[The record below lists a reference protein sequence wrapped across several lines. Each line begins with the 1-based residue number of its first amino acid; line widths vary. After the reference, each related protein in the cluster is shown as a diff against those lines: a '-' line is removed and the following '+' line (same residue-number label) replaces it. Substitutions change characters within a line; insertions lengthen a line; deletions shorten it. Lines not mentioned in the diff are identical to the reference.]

1 MQNSH
6 LELAPITR
14 HLRAMAGSQLLIAA
28 VHHFHVFEHLSKE
41 PCSIEQLQAK
51 LGLKERP
58 AMVLF
63 PALCAMQLLNFNTEN
78 KLFITELGKYLI
90 ESNQPNLISYV
101 GLEKNNTGVL
111 EITQLLRNDGPI
123 DKVTGLSYVKEGDT
137 PSVMDE
143 EETARFFTLALA
155 GRAQYLSPIVASKL
169 PNKKAHLLDVGAGTG
184 FYTYEWLLA
193 NPAATATVFDRPA
206 VLTVAQEFLDSFSKS
221 NRIGAAS
228 VKERVSFQAG
238 DMLSDELPQA
248 DILLA
253 ASVFHDWPI
262 ETCIALA
269 KRFAAAIR
277 PGGELWVHDAFLND
291 NLDGPLAVTDYS
303 AMLFMNTKGRVYS
316 RKEYRNWFSQAGLT
330 PTSENIP
337 TLMDY
342 GLISAYKPAL

>member
-1 MQNSH
+1 METS
-6 LELAPITR
+6 LLDLAPITR
-14 HLRAMAGSQLLIAA
+14 HLRAMASSQLLIAG
-28 VHHFHVFEHLSKE
+28 VHHFHMFEHLQKE
-41 PCSIEQLQAK
+41 PCSIEELQAK

-78 KLFITELGKYLI
+78 KLYITEMGKHLI
-90 ESNQPNLISYV
+90 ESTQPNLISYI
-101 GLEKNNTGVL
+101 GLEKDNAGVL
-111 EITQLLRNDGPI
+111 EMTQLLKNDGPL
-123 DKVTGLSYVKEGDT
+123 DESALTYVKEGDT

-169 PNKKAHLLDVGAGTG
+169 PQKKAYLLDVGAGTG

-193 NPAATATVFDRPA
+193 NPEATATIFDRPA
-206 VLTVAQEFLDSFSKS
+206 VLAVAKEFLDTFSKS
-221 NRIGAAS
+221 NRKGAAG
-228 VKERVSFQAG
+228 VKERISFQAG
-238 DMLSDELPQA
+238 DMLIDELPQA

-253 ASVFHDWPI
+253 ASVFHDWPT
-262 ETCIALA
+262 ETCMVLA
-269 KRFAAAIR
+269 KRFADVIR

-303 AMLFMNTKGRVYS
+303 GMLFMHTKGRAYS

-337 TLMDY
+337 TLLDY
-342 GLISAYKPAL
+342 GLISASKSAL